1 MKRNKMNRKIKI
13 SDFQLLCMIFMF
25 ELGAPIPIEIYKRA
39 KQDTWIS
46 LILGLVI
53 GCLLL
58 YVIIKLNSFF
68 PEIPFTKYIQ
78 HILGKYIG
86 KVLALIYI
94 VYFIYY
100 AALVLRNCEDILVV
114 TLYSSSSLISIGI
127 LMMLLMMYA
136 LYKGFETFARANEF
150 MFFVSLFFILLFIGL
165 EMISN
170 IINFNNLRPV
180 LENGWEPVLKATPL
194 LVSNPFGEIFIFT
207 MILPNLTNQKKAIK
221 VGISSLLLYGVIV
234 TILSILNISILGVSE
249 IERTIYPFLTSVS
262 YINIADIIQKLDTF
276 LVILTVYNFFIK
288 ITVYFYCAVSGSAEL
303 FGVKRSSDLIY
314 PIAIIVLICSLW
326 LAPNY
331 IEQRIKT
338 SEIVPFL
345 LQLPLQIVIPVIL
358 LIIVLIRR
366 KLRGKKLVS
375 KSV

>member
-1 MKRNKMNRKIKI
+1 MNRKIKI
-13 SDFQLLCMIFMF
+13 SGFQLLCMIFMF

-46 LILGLVI
+46 LIMGLVI
-53 GCLLL
+53 GCLLF
-58 YVIIKLNSFF
+58 YVILKLNSFF

-78 HILGKYIG
+78 HILGKYVG

-100 AALVLRNCEDILVV
+100 AALVLRNCEDLLVV
-114 TLYSSSSLISIGI
+114 SLYSSSSLISIGI
-127 LMMLLMMYA
+127 LMVFLIMYA

-150 MFFVSLFFILLFIGL
+150 MFFVSIFFILLFIGL

-207 MILPNLTNQKKAIK
+207 MILPYLNNQKKAKI
-221 VGISSLLLYGVIV
+221 GISSLLMYGVIV
-234 TILSILNISILGVSE
+234 TMLSILNISILGVSE

-262 YINIADIIQKLDTF
+262 YINIADSIQKLDTF

-288 ITVYFYCAVSGSAEL
+288 ITVYLYCAVSGSADL

-338 SEIVPFL
+338 AEIVPIL
-345 LQLPLQIVIPVIL
+345 LQLPLQIIIPVIL